1 MPDDAHESEHDAEAA
16 GEDRAP
22 MLMTAM
28 KLARELLPG
37 DSRYGDPLS
46 TAGSEPRALIGRRLG
61 ELAQRRPSILKEA
74 GLGALQVME
83 AVAGTAVGE
92 TTNPRRAIVF
102 TDLVGFSTWAL
113 EAGDETAVELL
124 RDVGEAIE
132 PPVQSAGGVVVKRL
146 GDGMMAV
153 FDDAP
158 PALAAVLEARRRLDG
173 VAAPGYRPRMRAG
186 LHLGAPRPLGADY
199 FGVDVNVAA
208 RVAEEAAA
216 GEILVSGQALDALSS
231 EVDSGRMKARRK
243 LLFRAKGV
251 PGDVTVYS
259 IKEAVS

>member
-1 MPDDAHESEHDAEAA
+1 MPESADREEPSAEPGEAA
-16 GEDRAP
+16 EDDEEGRRP

-46 TAGSEPRALIGRRLG
+46 TAGHEPRAVAARRLG
-61 ELAQRRPSILKEA
+61 ELAARRPGILKEA
-74 GLGALQVME
+74 GLSALQVME
-83 AVAGTAVGE
+83 AAAGRSDRQAGDPT
-92 TTNPRRAIVF
+92 RAIVF
-102 TDLVGFSTWAL
+102 TDLVGFSNWAL
-113 EAGDETAVELL
+113 EAGDDAAVELL

-132 PPVQSAGGVVVKRL
+132 PPVASNGGEVVKRL

-153 FDDAP
+153 FADAP
-158 PALAAVLEARRRLDG
+158 EALAAVLEARRRLSELE
-173 VAAPGYRPRMRAG
+173 APGYRPRIRAG
-186 LHLGAPRPLGADY
+186 IHLGEPRWLGEDY

-216 GEILVSGQALDALSS
+216 DEVLVSDRALAALDTDAFRS
-231 EVDSGRMKARRK
+231 RRK

-251 PGDVTVYS
+251 PGDITVYS
-259 IKEAVS
+259 IKER